1 MISIVTFSLIKLY
14 SYPKED
20 LENILDD
27 PEFLK
32 DYVLKVKPLTLE
44 NQSTS
49 NELKV
54 PKPLNFENAPKRLE
68 VEINSEYT
76 ESRLDSHTADEIK
89 EIIFKANVK
98 ANTNTFSGKIDGQEY
113 LISTK
118 NFNGLIKKYA
128 KKIFQ

>member
-1 MISIVTFSLIKLY
+1 MAVTTKTNRARFHG
-14 SYPKED
+14 
-20 LENILDD
+20 
-27 PEFLK
+27 LK
-32 DYVLKVKPLTLE
+32 TV
-44 NQSTS
+44 
-49 NELKV
+49 
-54 PKPLNFENAPKRLE
+54 LE

>member
-1 MISIVTFSLIKLY
+1 M
-14 SYPKED
+14 
-20 LENILDD
+20 
-27 PEFLK
+27 
-32 DYVLKVKPLTLE
+32 E